1 MKENYFNVGKV
12 VNTHGVRGEVRIIS
26 TTDFDERFAPGHTLY
41 FFNDQQSEPVVLPF
55 IRIGSITIRF
65 IDL

>member
-26 TTDFDERFAPGHTLY
+26 TTDFDERFRPWSYAIL
-41 FFNDQQSEPVVLPF
+41 FQ
-55 IRIGSITIRF
+55 
-65 IDL
+65 